1 MAASADPRSAPPA
14 DARRA
19 ARRAWPQRSRQSR
32 SRARA
37 VRRDRPA
44 AGEKRSSGASGGF
57 GRARRMFPRARL
69 LACGLLWRRLA
80 RLGLGFRLADE
91 VGGFPLGGTAASL
104 AAPRLADLF
113 AVRLRLRFQ
122 RRFRRRAFLARVDAD
137 IAEQQVETERV
148 DRSEERRVG
157 KECVRT
163 CRYRW
168 SPNN

>member
-1 MAASADPRSAPPA
+1 
-14 DARRA
+14 
-19 ARRAWPQRSRQSR
+19 
-32 SRARA
+32 
-37 VRRDRPA
+37 
-44 AGEKRSSGASGGF
+44 
-57 GRARRMFPRARL
+57 MFPRARL

-148 DRSEERRVG
+148 DAGGEMFGRSEEHTSELQSLMRISYAVF
-157 KECVRT
+157 C
-163 CRYRW
+163 
-168 SPNN
+168 

>member
-1 MAASADPRSAPPA
+1 MLLYVCSFMLLFVKQKTAYEMRISD
-14 DARRA
+14 
-19 ARRAWPQRSRQSR
+19 W
-32 SRARA
+32 
-37 VRRDRPA
+37 
-44 AGEKRSSGASGGF
+44 SSDVCSSDL
-57 GRARRMFPRARL
+57 RL

-148 DRSEERRVG
+148 DAGGEMFG
-157 KECVRT
+157 KLGADKIGRAHV
-163 CRYRW
+163 
-168 SPNN
+168 